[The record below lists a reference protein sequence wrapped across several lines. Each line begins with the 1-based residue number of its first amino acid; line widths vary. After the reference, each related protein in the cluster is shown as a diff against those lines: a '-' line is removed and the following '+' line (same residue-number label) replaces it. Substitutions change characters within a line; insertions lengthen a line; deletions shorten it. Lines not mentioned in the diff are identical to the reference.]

1 MSILWD
7 MEFFSSV
14 AAIWK
19 FNFVMSLAF
28 CCEFSRWID
37 AQQHRWNP
45 NVQGCGQLTAVKRK
59 TTLQEAKGVNWV
71 NILEQL
77 DSSRPAQGLCR
88 FCFFLYGGNT
98 QPSQGNPPTPT
109 PPPIQ
114 KKKKNLNR
122 SLFSIR
128 SYETEPVR
136 FSISM
141 SLGRKKRESFPCTKS
156 HSGTNVTHT
165 LVPILHM
172 TGKHQAL
179 CVSLFPA
186 LNWRWRTCS
195 CLWRCFTSSPW
206 RCSLLPRWRR

>member
-1 MSILWD
+1 MTPPTDRNLQSIWSSLLFSSFYAQMSILWD

-28 CCEFSRWID
+28 CCEFSRWIE

-88 FCFFLYGGNT
+88 FCFFCTVATHNLVKA
-98 QPSQGNPPTPT
+98 TPQL
-109 PPPIQ
+109 PPPPS
-114 KKKKNLNR
+114 KRKKNLNR

-141 SLGRKKRESFPCTKS
+141 SLGRKKGKVSLALNPTLEPMLP
-156 HSGTNVTHT
+156 THWCRFSIW
-165 LVPILHM
+165 LGGIR
-172 TGKHQAL
+172 L
-179 CVSLFPA
+179 CVFL
-186 LNWRWRTCS
+186 
-195 CLWRCFTSSPW
+195 CFQH
-206 RCSLLPRWRR
+206 